1 MALHKHEW
9 DLVSNVIWRGLT
21 RLPLSHTPSGLNC
34 LAVSNGT
41 WRLLSVAVCPS
52 RWCVVWCEGMPLV
65 KRSIDP
71 RHLCR
76 GALPKGIG
84 SELECVT
91 NNSLSAIIRQLS
103 SLSKTHL
110 PHSHPPPPTPLCA
123 LSNHLSFNQMY
134 ASMLQNG
141 DLNTLIPVLHWETEQ
156 LMQIN

>member
-1 MALHKHEW
+1 MALHKDEW
-9 DLVSNVIWRGLT
+9 DLVSNVIRRGLT

-34 LAVSNGT
+34 LAVSNGM
-41 WRLLSVAVCPS
+41 WRLLSVAVSQQVVCG
-52 RWCVVWCEGMPLV
+52 VVWEERMPLV
-65 KRSIDP
+65 KRSIEP

-110 PHSHPPPPTPLCA
+110 PHSHPPPPLCT

-141 DLNTLIPVLHWETEQ
+141 DLYTHIPVLHWKTEQ